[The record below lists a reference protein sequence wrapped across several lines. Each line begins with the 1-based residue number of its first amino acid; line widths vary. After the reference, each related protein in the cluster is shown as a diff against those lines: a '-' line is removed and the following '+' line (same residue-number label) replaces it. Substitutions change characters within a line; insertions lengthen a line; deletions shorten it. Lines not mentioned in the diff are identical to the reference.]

1 MKYKHF
7 LKFILAH
14 KRFNDD
20 IHDLYTIGF
29 DLMEGK
35 YDLTK
40 PVNEMFE
47 TTILSHYDK
56 NGLDWVMWFIY
67 EFDYGE
73 KDWSKVPL
81 YTTDK
86 DGHAMLVPDSE
97 NDGYGAHDENGK
109 PICYDYKSLWKYL
122 EKECI
127 KRKQNENCGRNSK

>member
-1 MKYKHF
+1 
-7 LKFILAH
+7 
-14 KRFNDD
+14 
-20 IHDLYTIGF
+20 
-29 DLMEGK
+29 MEGK

-40 PVNEMFE
+40 PVKEMFE

-56 NGLDWVMWFIY
+56 NGLDWVEWFIY

-86 DGHAMLVPDSE
+86 DGHAVLVPDSE
-97 NDGYGAHDENGK
+97 NDRYGAHDEKGN

-122 EKECI
+122 EKECTKNI
-127 KRKQNENCGRNSK
+127 KRIYNRDSSI

>member
-1 MKYKHF
+1 MEYKKF

-35 YDLTK
+35 YNLTK
-40 PVNEMFE
+40 PVNEIFE

-56 NGLDWVMWFIY
+56 NGLDWVEWFIY
-67 EFDYGE
+67 KFEYGE
-73 KDWSKVPL
+73 KVWK
-81 YTTDK
+81 TK
-86 DGHAMLVPDSE
+86 EGHAVLVDVDK
-97 NDGYGAHDENGK
+97 NDGYGTHDENGN
-109 PICYDYKSLWKYL
+109 PICYDYKSLWEYL

-127 KRKQNENCGRNSK
+127 KKIDK